1 MWKFI
6 EYLKKNLTISIPM
19 FMVAGLVFGS
29 FFDTV
34 SLKSLIT
41 PFTILMVYPMMV
53 NLNVKELM
61 SKGNPKL
68 QLTAQAINFLVMP
81 FIGLLI
87 GNIFFKGN
95 NFVILG
101 LLLTALLPTSG
112 MTISWTGFSKGN
124 ISAAIKMTII
134 GLTLGSILTPF
145 YLKYLMGTVVEIPL
159 GKIFTQIAVVVFLP
173 MAAGIATKKVL
184 IGKFGEKKFKA
195 DFKPKFP
202 VISTLGVLAIVFIA
216 MALKAKTIMSDP
228 SILIKLLLPLVLLYV
243 INFTLS
249 TVIAKVFFN
258 REDALALVYGTV
270 MRNLSIALA
279 IAMTAFG
286 DKGSE
291 IALIIAVAYIVQVQ
305 AGAWYV
311 KFTDRIFGK
320 AEEAVAEEVMTEV
333 EIGEIEINEA

>member
-1 MWKFI
+1 MWKTI
-6 EYLKKNLTISIPM
+6 EYLKKNLTLSIPM
-19 FMVAGLVFGS
+19 FMVAGLAFGS
-29 FFDTV
+29 LFDADG
-34 SLKSLIT
+34 LKSFIT

-53 NLNVKELM
+53 NLNVKELV

-68 QLTAQAINFLVMP
+68 QLTAQAMNFIVMP

-87 GNIFFKGN
+87 GNLFFKGN
-95 NFVILG
+95 SFVILG

-159 GKIFTQIAVVVFLP
+159 GKIFTQIGVVVFLP
-173 MAAGIATKKVL
+173 MAAGIITKKLLV
-184 IGKFGEKKFKA
+184 GRFGEKKFNK
-195 DFKPKFP
+195 DLKPKFP
-202 VISTLGVLAIVFIA
+202 MLSTLGVLAIVFMA
-216 MALKAKTIMSDP
+216 MALKSKTIMSDP
-228 SILIKLLLPLVLLYV
+228 SILLKLLVPLLLLYAV
-243 INFTLS
+243 NFTLS
-249 TVIAKVFFN
+249 TVAAKIFFK

-286 DKGSE
+286 ENGAE

-311 KFTDRIFGK
+311 KFTDRLFGEY
-320 AEEAVAEEVMTEV
+320 EELSNDNVS
-333 EIGEIEINEA
+333 

>member
-29 FFDTV
+29 LFDTV

-61 SKGNPKL
+61 SKGNPRL

-173 MAAGIATKKVL
+173 MAAGIVTKKVL

-320 AEEAVAEEVMTEV
+320 AEEAVAEEVMTQV
-333 EIGEIEINEA
+333 EIGEMEMNES

>member
-1 MWKFI
+1 MWKII

-29 FFDTV
+29 LFDTV

-68 QLTAQAINFLVMP
+68 QITAQAINFLVMP

-134 GLTLGSILTPF
+134 GLTLGSVLTPF

-173 MAAGIATKKVL
+173 MAGGIATKKLLV
-184 IGKFGEKKFKA
+184 GKYGQKKFNA

-202 VISTLGVLAIVFIA
+202 MLSTLGVLAIVFIA

-228 SILIKLLLPLVLLYV
+228 SILIKLLVPLILLYV
-243 INFTLS
+243 VNFTLS
-249 TVIAKVFFN
+249 TLVAKMFFN

-286 DKGSE
+286 KNGAE

-320 AEEAVAEEVMTEV
+320 AEDSAIKKAES
-333 EIGEIEINEA
+333 

>member
-1 MWKFI
+1 MWKII

-29 FFDTV
+29 LFDTV

-68 QLTAQAINFLVMP
+68 QITAQAINFLVMP

-134 GLTLGSILTPF
+134 GLTLGSVLTPF

-173 MAAGIATKKVL
+173 MAGGIATKKLLV
-184 IGKFGEKKFKA
+184 GKYGQKKFNA
-195 DFKPKFP
+195 NFKPKFP
-202 VISTLGVLAIVFIA
+202 MLSTLGVLAIVFIA

-228 SILIKLLLPLVLLYV
+228 SILIKLLVPLILLYV
-243 INFTLS
+243 VNFTLS
-249 TVIAKVFFN
+249 TLVAKIFFN

-291 IALIIAVAYIVQVQ
+291 IALIIAVAYVVQVQ

-320 AEEAVAEEVMTEV
+320 AEDSAIKKAES
-333 EIGEIEINEA
+333 

>member
-19 FMVAGLVFGS
+19 FMVAGLTFGVL
-29 FFDTV
+29 FDTS
-34 SLKSLIT
+34 SLKSFIT

-68 QLTAQAINFLVMP
+68 QLTAQGINFLVMP

-87 GNIFFKGN
+87 GNLFFKGN
-95 NFVILG
+95 NFVVLG

-134 GLTLGSILTPF
+134 GLTLGSVLTPF
-145 YLKYLMGTVVEIPL
+145 YLKYLMGAVVEIPL

-173 MAAGIATKKVL
+173 MAAGIATKKLLV
-184 IGKFGEKKFKA
+184 GKYGERKFHS

-202 VISTLGVLAIVFIA
+202 MLSTLGVLAIVFIA
-216 MALKAKTIMSDP
+216 MALKSKTIMSDP
-228 SILIKLLLPLVLLYV
+228 SILIKLLVPLVLLYV
-243 INFTLS
+243 VNFTLS
-249 TVIAKVFFN
+249 TLVARIFFN

-286 DKGSE
+286 ENGAE

-311 KFTDRIFGK
+311 KFTDRIFGEYEEVA
-320 AEEAVAEEVMTEV
+320 AEEATDDVSFEDVMV
-333 EIGEIEINEA
+333 EA

>member
-1 MWKFI
+1 MWKTI
-6 EYLKKNLTISIPM
+6 EYLKKNLTLSIPM
-19 FMVAGLVFGS
+19 FMVAGLAFGS
-29 FFDTV
+29 LFDADG
-34 SLKSLIT
+34 LKSFIT

-53 NLNVKELM
+53 NLNVKELV

-68 QLTAQAINFLVMP
+68 QLTAQAMNFIVMP

-87 GNIFFKGN
+87 GNLFFKGN
-95 NFVILG
+95 SFVILG

-159 GKIFTQIAVVVFLP
+159 GKIFTQIGVVVFLP
-173 MAAGIATKKVL
+173 MAAGIITKKLLV
-184 IGKFGEKKFKA
+184 GRFGEKKFNK
-195 DFKPKFP
+195 DLKPKFP
-202 VISTLGVLAIVFIA
+202 MLSTLGVLAIVFIA
-216 MALKAKTIMSDP
+216 MALKSKTIMSDP
-228 SILIKLLLPLVLLYV
+228 SILLKLLVPLLLLYAV
-243 INFTLS
+243 NFTLS
-249 TVIAKVFFN
+249 TVAAKIFFK

-286 DKGSE
+286 ENGAE

-311 KFTDRIFGK
+311 KFTDRLFGEY
-320 AEEAVAEEVMTEV
+320 EELSNDNVS
-333 EIGEIEINEA
+333 

>member
-1 MWKFI
+1 
-6 EYLKKNLTISIPM
+6 
-19 FMVAGLVFGS
+19 
-29 FFDTV
+29 
-34 SLKSLIT
+34 
-41 PFTILMVYPMMV
+41 MVYPMMV
-53 NLNVKELM
+53 NLNVSELM

-68 QLTAQAINFLVMP
+68 QFTAQAINFLLMP

-87 GNIFFKGN
+87 GNVFFKGN

-173 MAAGIATKKVL
+173 MIGGIATKKILV
-184 IGKFGEKKFKA
+184 GKYGEKKFKA
-195 DFKPKFP
+195 DLKPRFP
-202 VISTLGVLAIVFIA
+202 MLSTLGVLAIVFIA

-228 SILIKLLLPLVLLYV
+228 SILIKLLIPLALLYI
-243 INFTLS
+243 INFILS
-249 TVIAKVFFN
+249 TVIARIFFN

-286 DKGSE
+286 DKGAE

-311 KFTDRIFGK
+311 KFTDEIFGK
-320 AEEAVAEEVMTEV
+320 PESIAVNPSLKT
-333 EIGEIEINEA
+333 I

>member
-1 MWKFI
+1 M

-19 FMVAGLVFGS
+19 FMVTGLIFGS
-29 FFDTV
+29 LFDTA

-53 NLNVKELM
+53 NLNLKELM

-68 QLTAQAINFLVMP
+68 QMTAQAINFLVMP

-134 GLTLGSILTPF
+134 GLTLGSLLTPL

-173 MAAGIATKKVL
+173 MVAGITTKNILV
-184 IGKFGEKKFKA
+184 GKYGEKKFNSDLKS
-195 DFKPKFP
+195 KFP
-202 VISTLGVLAIVFIA
+202 MLSTLGVLAIVFIA

-228 SILIKLLLPLVLLYV
+228 SILIKLLIPLLLLYV
-243 INFTLS
+243 VNFTLS
-249 TVIAKVFFN
+249 TVVAKVFFD

-286 DKGSE
+286 ENGAE

-320 AEEAVAEEVMTEV
+320 YEEADAV
-333 EIGEIEINEA
+333 EA